1 MPPESPV
8 PGSLVPESPVPV
20 SPITASLGT
29 GSLGTGSLLTA
40 PLQAMDLTTLRA
52 VLAELR
58 PLLLPSRFE
67 KAQQSDG
74 QTLQLG
80 FRSLA
85 GRHWLEL
92 SWQAEAPRLLAIAPP
107 PRTGDGSTLAQQVQH
122 GLSGL
127 ALVGLHQEGMERVVE
142 LQFATRPGD
151 PVSRRLV
158 LELMG
163 RHSNLFVLDRQGR
176 VTGAA
181 RQVREQ
187 QSRLRPIGSGD
198 AYLPPPPARGQPP
211 RATESYADWR
221 RRLGLVPVAL
231 GRALREAYQGISPAL
246 ALQLAGDQ
254 PQRAAELLARPV
266 DQLAELEWQ
275 QLHRRW
281 QRWLEVLASGAYEL
295 SPGLATAYRCWQEAP
310 EPAAEAAHQD
320 PAAIQP
326 LATTPQG
333 NQQESS
339 QLQASQ
345 AQLHQAQLHQSPVH
359 QPPVHQPQVPQPL
372 EINPFLEAYYLR
384 LLDGR
389 RLQQRSQTLR
399 LRLQQALAKEQ
410 AQCRQ
415 QQERLDQVEGSST
428 LQTQADALLCLAD
441 PSREQVAEAQALY
454 RRARKLRRSVA
465 AITPRIEAH
474 QQRIEQLEASLT
486 YLDQLLLQAAEGAQA
501 PSQAPNQAPGL
512 GSGPL
517 LAQLEELELD
527 SQSLLAPRL
536 GNRRQRRSASAASPG
551 SGQVQPLELELAS
564 GLRVQVGRNHR
575 QNAWI
580 SLQQARRGDLWFHA
594 QECPGSHVVLKTSV
608 APGGEGDLQAAA
620 DLAAH
625 FSRARGNRR
634 VPVVMVATDQLQRIA
649 GAGPGTVR
657 HRGGEVLWADPQR
670 AASLLI
676 ERADRAD
683 RPFPSACPAQAAPGQ
698 APPIQANPIQVNP
711 IQAKTPQAK
720 TLEANPIHANP
731 IQTAAP
737 PKAGGL
743 PSLGPAP
750 KP

>member
-1 MPPESPV
+1 
-8 PGSLVPESPVPV
+8 
-20 SPITASLGT
+20 
-29 GSLGTGSLLTA
+29 
-40 PLQAMDLTTLRA
+40 MDLTTLRA

-80 FRSLA
+80 FRSLV

-92 SWQAEAPRLLAIAPP
+92 SWQAEAPRLFAIAPP
-107 PRTGDGSTLAQQVQH
+107 PRGGDGSTLAQQVQH

-127 ALVGLHQEGMERVVE
+127 ALVGLQQEGMERVVE
-142 LQFATRPGD
+142 LQFAPRPGD

-198 AYLPPPPARGQPP
+198 AYLPPPPAQGQAP
-211 RATESYADWR
+211 RAAESYADWR
-221 RRLGLVPVAL
+221 RRLSLVPVAL

-246 ALQLAGDQ
+246 ALQLAGDHPLQ
-254 PQRAAELLARPV
+254 AADLLACSV
-266 DQLAELEWQ
+266 DQLGESEWQ

-281 QRWLEVLASGAYEL
+281 QRWLAVLARETFAL
-295 SPGLATAYRCWQEAP
+295 SPGQASAYRCWQEAP
-310 EPAAEAAHQD
+310 DAAAQAEQQEPEG
-320 PAAIQP
+320 IQP
-326 LATTPQG
+326 LAANPQA
-333 NQQESS
+333 NQS
-339 QLQASQ
+339 LA
-345 AQLHQAQLHQSPVH
+345 
-359 QPPVHQPQVPQPL
+359 PQTL
-372 EINPFLEAYYLR
+372 EINGFLEAYYR
-384 LLDGR
+384 RQLDGR
-389 RLQQRSQTLR
+389 RLLQRSLSLR
-399 LRLQQALAKEQ
+399 GRLQQALAKEL

-415 QQERLDQVEGSST
+415 QQERLDQVEGSGA
-428 LQTQADALLCLAD
+428 LQGQADGLLCLAD

-486 YLDQLLLQAAEGAQA
+486 YLDQLLLAEQVSQT
-501 PSQAPNQAPGL
+501 PSQATSQAPGL
-512 GSGPL
+512 GVAPL
-517 LAQLEELELD
+517 LAQLEELEFD

-536 GNRRQRRSASAASPG
+536 GNRRQRRSGSAPPA

-594 QECPGSHVVLKTSV
+594 QECPGSHVVLKTSL

-634 VPVVMVATDQLQRIA
+634 VPVVMVATDQLQRIP

-670 AASLLI
+670 AASLLVAL
-676 ERADRAD
+676 ADRAD
-683 RPFPSACPAQAAPGQ
+683 RPSPSGGP
-698 APPIQANPIQVNP
+698 APPNP
-711 IQAKTPQAK
+711 
-720 TLEANPIHANP
+720 ER
-731 IQTAAP
+731 
-737 PKAGGL
+737 L
-743 PSLGPAP
+743 PSLDLAP
-750 KP
+750 QP

>member
-1 MPPESPV
+1 
-8 PGSLVPESPVPV
+8 
-20 SPITASLGT
+20 
-29 GSLGTGSLLTA
+29 
-40 PLQAMDLTTLRA
+40 MDLTTLRA

-80 FRSLA
+80 FRSLV

-92 SWQAEAPRLLAIAPP
+92 SWQAEAPRLFAIAPP
-107 PRTGDGSTLAQQVQH
+107 PRGGDGSTLAQQVQH

-127 ALVGLHQEGMERVVE
+127 ALVGLQQEGMERVVE
-142 LQFATRPGD
+142 LQFAPRPGD

-198 AYLPPPPARGQPP
+198 AYLPPPPAQGQAP
-211 RATESYADWR
+211 RAAESYADWR
-221 RRLGLVPVAL
+221 RRLSLVPVVL

-254 PQRAAELLARPV
+254 PPQAADLLARSV
-266 DQLAELEWQ
+266 DQLGESEWQ

-281 QRWLEVLASGAYEL
+281 QRWLAVLASEAFAL
-295 SPGLATAYRCWQEAP
+295 SPGQASAYRCWQEGPDA
-310 EPAAEAAHQD
+310 AAEAEQQE
-320 PAAIQP
+320 PAGIQP
-326 LATTPQG
+326 LAA
-333 NQQESS
+333 N
-339 QLQASQ
+339 LQASQ
-345 AQLHQAQLHQSPVH
+345 PQASQSLA
-359 QPPVHQPQVPQPL
+359 PQTLAPQTPAPQTL
-372 EINPFLEAYYLR
+372 EINGFLEAYYR
-384 LLDGR
+384 RQLDGR
-389 RLQQRSQTLR
+389 RLQQRSLSLR

-415 QQERLDQVEGSST
+415 QQERLDQVEGSGA
-428 LQTQADALLCLAD
+428 LQGQADGLLCLAD

-465 AITPRIEAH
+465 AITPRIGAH

-486 YLDQLLLQAAEGAQA
+486 YLDQLLLVEQVSPAPAQA
-501 PSQAPNQAPGL
+501 PSQATSQAPGL
-512 GSGPL
+512 GSAPL

-536 GNRRQRRSASAASPG
+536 GNRRQRRSGSASPA

-594 QECPGSHVVLKTSV
+594 QECPGSHVVLKTSL

-634 VPVVMVATDQLQRIA
+634 VPVVMVATDQLQRIP
-649 GAGPGTVR
+649 GAGPGTVS

-670 AASLLI
+670 AASLLVALAD
-676 ERADRAD
+676 RADRAD
-683 RPFPSACPAQAAPGQ
+683 RPSPGGGP
-698 APPIQANPIQVNP
+698 APPNADR
-711 IQAKTPQAK
+711 
-720 TLEANPIHANP
+720 
-731 IQTAAP
+731 
-737 PKAGGL
+737 L
-743 PSLGPAP
+743 PSLGLAP
-750 KP
+750 QP

>member
-1 MPPESPV
+1 MAESPV
-8 PGSLVPESPVPV
+8 
-20 SPITASLGT
+20 TAS
-29 GSLGTGSLLTA
+29 
-40 PLQAMDLTTLRA
+40 LQAMDLTTLRA

-58 PLLLPSRFE
+58 PLVLPSRFE

-80 FRSLA
+80 FRSLV

-92 SWQAEAPRLLAIAPP
+92 SWQAEAPRMLAIAPP
-107 PRTGDGSTLAQQVQH
+107 PRAGDGSTLAQQVQH

-198 AYLPPPPARGQPP
+198 AYPPPPPARGQPP
-211 RATESYADWR
+211 RAAETYADWR
-221 RRLGLVPVAL
+221 RRLGLVPVPL

-246 ALQLAGDQ
+246 ALQLAGDH
-254 PQRAAELLARPV
+254 PQRAADLLARPV
-266 DQLAELEWQ
+266 DALAELDWQ

-281 QRWLEVLASGAYEL
+281 QRWLAVLATGAFEP

-310 EPAAEAAHQD
+310 EPAAEAACQD
-320 PAAIQP
+320 PLLHQP
-326 LATTPQG
+326 LG
-333 NQQESS
+333 SG
-339 QLQASQ
+339 
-345 AQLHQAQLHQSPVH
+345 
-359 QPPVHQPQVPQPL
+359 PPQPQRL
-372 EINPFLEAYYLR
+372 EINPFLEAYYRR

-415 QQERLDQVEGSST
+415 QQERLDQVEGSGA
-428 LQTQADALLCLAD
+428 LQGQADALLCLAD

-465 AITPRIEAH
+465 AITPRIGAH

-486 YLDQLLLQAAEGAQA
+486 YLDQWLLAEGGLPPAAQA
-501 PSQAPNQAPGL
+501 PLQAISQAPGL
-512 GSGPL
+512 GAGPL

-536 GNRRQRRSASAASPG
+536 GNRRQRRAGSAPPG
-551 SGQVQPLELELAS
+551 GGQVQPLELELAS
-564 GLRVQVGRNHR
+564 GLRLQVGRNHR

-608 APGGEGDLQAAA
+608 APGSEGDLQAAA

-657 HRGGEVLWADPQR
+657 HRGGEVLWAEPQR
-670 AASLLI
+670 AASLLQAL
-676 ERADRAD
+676 ADRAG
-683 RPFPSACPAQAAPGQ
+683 RPIGSEPPAQANPA
-698 APPIQANPIQVNP
+698 QANPAQATP
-711 IQAKTPQAK
+711 IR
-720 TLEANPIHANP
+720 
-731 IQTAAP
+731 TAAP
-737 PKAGGL
+737 PEVEGL

>member
-1 MPPESPV
+1 
-8 PGSLVPESPVPV
+8 
-20 SPITASLGT
+20 
-29 GSLGTGSLLTA
+29 
-40 PLQAMDLTTLRA
+40 MDLTTLRA

-80 FRSLA
+80 FRSLV

-107 PRTGDGSTLAQQVQH
+107 PRAGDGSTLAQQVQH

-151 PVSRRLV
+151 PVCRRLV

-163 RHSNLFVLDRQGR
+163 RHSNLFVLDGHGR
-176 VTGAA
+176 VTGAG

-211 RATESYADWR
+211 RAGESYADWR
-221 RRLGLVPVAL
+221 RRLSLVPVAL

-254 PQRAAELLARPV
+254 PQLAAELLARPV

-281 QRWLEVLASGAYEL
+281 QRWLAVLASEAFAL

-310 EPAAEAAHQD
+310 EPAPEAECQDLAAMEP
-320 PAAIQP
+320 PARSAVP
-326 LATTPQG
+326 R
-333 NQQESS
+333 E
-339 QLQASQ
+339 
-345 AQLHQAQLHQSPVH
+345 
-359 QPPVHQPQVPQPL
+359 PPVSKGL
-372 EINPFLEAYYLR
+372 EINAFLADYHRR

-415 QQERLDQVEGSST
+415 QQERLDQVEGSGA
-428 LQTQADALLCLAD
+428 LQGQADALLCLAD
-441 PSREQVAEAQALY
+441 PSRDQVAEAQALY

-486 YLDQLLLQAAEGAQA
+486 YLDQLLLAEEGSSALA
-501 PSQAPNQAPGL
+501 PSQATGQAPGL

-517 LAQLEELELD
+517 LAQLEELDLD

-536 GNRRQRRSASAASPG
+536 GNRRQRRSGSATPA

-594 QECPGSHVVLKTSV
+594 QECPGSHVVLKASV
-608 APGGEGDLQAAA
+608 APGGEGDLQVAA

-634 VPVVMVATDQLQRIA
+634 VAVVMVATDQLQRIP

-670 AASLLI
+670 AASLLSALA
-676 ERADRAD
+676 ERADR
-683 RPFPSACPAQAAPGQ
+683 PTPSEGTPKATPAQDPQ
-698 APPIQANPIQVNP
+698 TQANPIQ
-711 IQAKTPQAK
+711 AAALPQ
-720 TLEANPIHANP
+720 
-731 IQTAAP
+731 
-737 PKAGGL
+737 AGGL